1 MLSVITFATMLLSL
15 IIAQELG
22 VLHLRLEGMRE
33 KCLVEELPA
42 NTVALGNLISLLSL
56 S

>member
-1 MLSVITFATMLLSL
+1 MQTGYWSITAALMMAMAM
-15 IIAQELG
+15 AQELG

-42 NTVALGNLISLLSL
+42 NTVALGISFK
-56 S
+56 